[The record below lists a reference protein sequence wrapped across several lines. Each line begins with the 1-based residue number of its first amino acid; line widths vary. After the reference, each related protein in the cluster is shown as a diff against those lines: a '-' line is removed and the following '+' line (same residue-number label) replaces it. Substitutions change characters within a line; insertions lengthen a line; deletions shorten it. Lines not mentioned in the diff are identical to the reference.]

1 MKKYLYLKAVVIVHG
16 KSEKQICQHIK
27 QNLRL
32 RIEIESEKNGE
43 KSIQITSLNR
53 LLNNKKFK
61 SKNTFLKNFPYIELD
76 ENGKEI
82 NHDFKIFIIMDTD
95 DCTEKQK
102 EQYINKEMFKN
113 HWAYD
118 YIIPIYNSPDLET
131 ILGKA
136 KVPFKKSG
144 IKRKKE
150 YIKLFPTDSKYEKS
164 DVMQIEELLN
174 NLSSINQTNLDEFL
188 KFCLDKHN

>member
-102 EQYINKEMFKN
+102 
-113 HWAYD
+113 
-118 YIIPIYNSPDLET
+118 
-131 ILGKA
+131 
-136 KVPFKKSG
+136 
-144 IKRKKE
+144 
-150 YIKLFPTDSKYEKS
+150 
-164 DVMQIEELLN
+164 
-174 NLSSINQTNLDEFL
+174 
-188 KFCLDKHN
+188 